1 MGGGPY
7 TGQVQRLRRLQ
18 ESEAPRSSDSAALR
32 PRGRLL
38 ALVAALA
45 FVAGACSGGG
55 GGETA
60 GLDEEFRPTPGER
73 DVQITGA
80 AKLKMGATLAVPVGG
95 NGAAPGVL
103 IIPAPGATNRD
114 GPLTAR
120 PADPLYKD
128 LSAGLTAAG
137 VVTLRYDHRG
147 IGESQLE
154 SGQQLIWDDMVA
166 DAKEALNFLSERQ
179 EVDGDRLAVVGHDMG
194 GVIAMKLAASDPR
207 VKSVALVSTPGR
219 PMVDVMA
226 DSYRFTHGPVS
237 SDAYRA
243 MIDGLLTNGTLPARD
258 VMRPEFQSNLPPNQ
272 DAFFKAMFSVDPAA
286 DAKGVKVPV
295 LMVTGERSTAV
306 KDVDVQRLSQNL
318 GGKSES
324 MVAVN
329 SSSTLQQI
337 FAPPVRPF
345 DPLDMDS
352 HGLGPP
358 VAEAPRDQASVD
370 RIASFIAG
378 SVGARAA

>member
-1 MGGGPY
+1 
-7 TGQVQRLRRLQ
+7 
-18 ESEAPRSSDSAALR
+18 
-32 PRGRLL
+32 
-38 ALVAALA
+38 
-45 FVAGACSGGG
+45 VAGACSGGG

-80 AKLKMGATLAVPVGG
+80 AKLKMGATLAVPVDSK
-95 NGAAPGVL
+95 GAVPGVL
-103 IIPAPGATNRD
+103 IVPAPGATNRD
-114 GPLTAR
+114 GPLVAR

-128 LSAGLTAAG
+128 LSTSLTGAG

-147 IGESQLE
+147 IGDSQLE
-154 SGQQLIWDDMVA
+154 SGQQLSWDDMVA
-166 DAKEALNFLSERQ
+166 DAKEALNYLSERQ
-179 EVDGDRLAVVGHDMG
+179 EVDGNRLAVVGHDMG

-207 VKSVALVSTPGR
+207 VKSLALISTPGR
-219 PMVDVMA
+219 PLVDVWA
-226 DSYRFTHGPVS
+226 DSYRFTHGQAS

-243 MIDGLLTNGTLPARD
+243 MIGDLLANGTLPARN
-258 VMRPEFQSNLPPNQ
+258 VMRPEFQSSLPPNQ
-272 DAFFKAMFSVDPAA
+272 DAFFKAMFSVDPITE
-286 DAKGVKVPV
+286 AKGVKAPV
-295 LMVTGERSTAV
+295 LMVIGDRSTAV

-318 GGKSES
+318 GGRSES
-324 MVAVN
+324 VVAVN

-337 FAPPVRPF
+337 LAPPVRPF

-370 RIASFIAG
+370 RITSFIAAG
-378 SVGARAA
+378 VGLKAG

>member
-1 MGGGPY
+1 M
-7 TGQVQRLRRLQ
+7 
-18 ESEAPRSSDSAALR
+18 
-32 PRGRLL
+32 L
-38 ALVAALA
+38 ALVAAVA

-80 AKLKMGATLAVPVGG
+80 AKLKMGATIAVPVDAK
-95 NGAAPGVL
+95 GASPGVL
-103 IIPAPGATNRD
+103 IIPAPGAANRD
-114 GPLTAR
+114 GPLVAR

-128 LSAGLTAAG
+128 LSASLTAAG

-154 SGQQLIWDDMVA
+154 RDQQLSWDDMVA
-166 DAKEALNFLSERQ
+166 DAKEALKYLSERQ
-179 EVDGDRLAVVGHDMG
+179 EVDSNRLAVVGHDMG
-194 GVIAMKLAASDPR
+194 GVIAMKLAAADPR
-207 VKSVALVSTPGR
+207 VKSVTLVSTPGR
-219 PMVDVMA
+219 PMVDVWA

-243 MIDGLLTNGTLPARD
+243 MIGDLLTNGTLPART
-258 VMRPEFQSNLPPNQ
+258 VMRPEFQSTLPPNQ
-272 DAFFKAMFSVDPAA
+272 DAFFKAMFSVDPVAE
-286 DAKGVKVPV
+286 AKGVNVPV

-306 KDVDVQRLSQNL
+306 KDVDVQRLKENL
-318 GGKSES
+318 GGRSES
-324 MVAVN
+324 VVAVN

-337 FAPPVRPF
+337 LAPPVRPF

-358 VAEAPRDQASVD
+358 VAEAPRDKTSVD
-370 RIASFIAG
+370 RITAFIAAG
-378 SVGARAA
+378 VGART

>member
-1 MGGGPY
+1 
-7 TGQVQRLRRLQ
+7 VQRLRRSQ
-18 ESEAPRSSDSAALR
+18 ESEALRHSAGAALR

-38 ALVAALA
+38 ALVAAVA

-60 GLDEEFRPTPGER
+60 GLDGEFRPTPGER

-80 AKLKMGATLAVPVGG
+80 AKLKMGATLAVPVDAK
-95 NGAAPGVL
+95 GASPGVL
-103 IIPAPGATNRD
+103 IIPGPGATNRD
-114 GPLTAR
+114 GPLVAR

-128 LSAGLTAAG
+128 LSASLTSAG

-154 SGQQLIWDDMVA
+154 RGEQLSWDDMVA
-166 DAKEALNFLSERQ
+166 DAKEALNYLSERQ
-179 EVDGDRLAVVGHDMG
+179 EVDGNRLAVVGHDMG

-207 VKSVALVSTPGR
+207 IKSLALISTPGR
-219 PMVDVMA
+219 PLVDVWA

-243 MIDGLLTNGTLPARD
+243 MIGDLLANGSLPARD
-258 VMRPEFQSNLPPNQ
+258 VMRPEFQSALPPNQ
-272 DAFFKAMFSVDPAA
+272 DAFFKAMFSVDPITE
-286 DAKGVKVPV
+286 AKGVKVPV

-318 GGKSES
+318 GARSES
-324 MVAVN
+324 VVAVN

-337 FAPPVRPF
+337 LAPPVRPF
-345 DPLDMDS
+345 DPADMDS

-370 RIASFIAG
+370 RIKSFIAT
-378 SVGARAA
+378 SVSAKA